1 MEHFYYLM
9 VCFHNFWSHD
19 CWPLLLI
26 SNSWF
31 FFSDGLSMIT
41 ADISKLFTEISHH
54 YKSSIFF
61 IGQNLFY
68 DNKDFRNLALNTHYL
83 FLMKVSGNIQI
94 ISIRRLKIMMPWVPD
109 WFGCLGGIAGG
120 IGLFGHLLSVP
131 WWGDPDEILFSLSL
145 ADGST
150 PVCSIFRA

>member
-1 MEHFYYLM
+1 
-9 VCFHNFWSHD
+9 
-19 CWPLLLI
+19 
-26 SNSWF
+26 
-31 FFSDGLSMIT
+31 MIT

-94 ISIRRLKIMMPWVPD
+94 ISIKGSFHLPLYFFSKKNLESIKYSTNTNP
-109 WFGCLGGIAGG
+109 
-120 IGLFGHLLSVP
+120 LFTLVWLQ
-131 WWGDPDEILFSLSL
+131 EILDSR
-145 ADGST
+145 
-150 PVCSIFRA
+150 SISKCYKATIYILVD